1 MPFQLLDSLTAH
13 KVLKGQTS
21 SLLLK
26 DQLLLLEESK
36 LQVTGFFLILLLFF
50 YQRKQCMCEIVETS
64 FNFTFL
70 SDLRHLLLVQQVT

>member
-1 MPFQLLDSLTAH
+1 MFRMPFQLLDSLTAH

-36 LQVTGFFLILLLFF
+36 LQVTGFF
-50 YQRKQCMCEIVETS
+50 
-64 FNFTFL
+64 FNFIIIFFIRGN
-70 SDLRHLLLVQQVT
+70 SVCVK